1 MSTLT
6 KDTRL
11 HIRCDQDMRRLLDK
25 AAAYA
30 HMSVSEFVLRH
41 AVEQAQSV
49 VQAHEAIT
57 LSQDDFA
64 AFLDALDTPH
74 QANPA
79 LQRAFARPMQLPVLP
94 PSRFLGL
101 CWLTHAKSC

>member
-1 MSTLT
+1 MPTTLA

-41 AVEQAQSV
+41 AVLQAQSV

-57 LSQDDFA
+57 LTQNDFA
-64 AFLDALDTPH
+64 AFLDALDAPAP
-74 QANPA
+74 ANPA
-79 LQRAFARPMQLPVLP
+79 LQRALQR
-94 PSRFLGL
+94 
-101 CWLTHAKSC
+101 HAEQVQPCME

>member
-1 MSTLT
+1 MCAQLAHNYLAYYLEFVMTTLA

-79 LQRAFARPMQLPVLP
+79 LQRAFAR
-94 PSRFLGL
+94 
-101 CWLTHAKSC
+101 HAKDVP

>member
-1 MSTLT
+1 MPTLA
-6 KDTRL
+6 KDSRL

-30 HMSVSEFVLRH
+30 HMSVSEFVLRN
-41 AVEQAQSV
+41 AV

-64 AFLDALDTPH
+64 AFLDALDTPAP
-74 QANPA
+74 ANAA
-79 LQRAFARPMQLPVLP
+79 LQRAFQR
-94 PSRFLGL
+94 
-101 CWLTHAKSC
+101 HAKLVQ